1 MLEKIVY
8 LGKLWRFMEI
18 KQGKKEK
25 LQFMSWNS
33 SLPAHG
39 SSAKC
44 IILMLSCCRLS

>member
-8 LGKLWRFMEI
+8 LGKLWRFIEI

-25 LQFMSWNS
+25 LQFMSLNS
-33 SLPAHG
+33 SLQVG
-39 SSAKC
+39 GCSTKS